1 MWFKRQ
7 PKNRRLRRGH
17 VLDVKLRSDQVRATR
32 IRLGV
37 MAVSIPVVTLFGLY
51 LFWRAGEWTLDRFV
65 YENAEFAIHH
75 VDVQTDGVITTDQL
89 RRWSGVQS
97 GANLIALDLAAVKRN
112 LELEPLVGSVSIERV
127 LPRTLKIRVTERRPV
142 AQVNVTRVDGAKGM
156 MVVVYQLDATG
167 MVVQPID
174 ARMREIPLSQVKDG
188 PLPEITGVNVAQ
200 LQAGH
205 RVTQPQALAALQL
218 ISAFNRSPM
227 ARLVDLRR
235 LDVSAPGVVVVTT
248 KPGGEITFGL
258 QNVEQQLRRWREVYD
273 LARSR
278 NKVIVSLDLAV
289 ANNVPLRWTEAAA
302 APAVLSKD
310 ATPAPARG

>member
-37 MAVSIPVVTLFGLY
+37 MAVSIPVITLFGLY
-51 LFWRAGEWTLDRFV
+51 LFWRVGEWTLDRLV
-65 YENAEFAIHH
+65 YENAEFAIQR
-75 VDVQTDGVITTDQL
+75 VDVQTDGVITADQL
-89 RRWSGVQS
+89 RRWSGVQP

-112 LELEPLVGSVSIERV
+112 LEMEPLIDSVSIERV
-127 LPRTLKIRVTERRPV
+127 LPRTLKIRVTERHPLV
-142 AQVNVTRVDGAKGM
+142 QDNETRADGANGL
-156 MVVVYQLDATG
+156 MVAVYQLDATG
-167 MVVQPID
+167 MVMQPID
-174 ARMREIPLSQVKDG
+174 PRARVIPFSQLKDG
-188 PLPEITGVNVAQ
+188 PLAEITGVNVAQ

-227 ARLVDLRR
+227 AGLATFRR
-235 LDVSAPGVVVVTT
+235 VDVSAPGVIVVKTAA
-248 KPGGEITFGL
+248 GGEITFGA
-258 QNVEQQLRRWREVYD
+258 QNFEQQLRRWREIYD

-289 ANNVPLRWTEAAA
+289 ANNVPLRWTEAGPVP
-302 APAVLSKD
+302 APPPKD
-310 ATPAPARG
+310 STPAPARG

>member
-17 VLDVKLRSDQVRATR
+17 VLDVKLRSDKVRATR

-51 LFWRAGEWTLDRFV
+51 LFWRAGEWTLDRLV
-65 YENAEFAIHH
+65 YENAEFAIQR

-112 LELEPLVGSVSIERV
+112 LELEPLIDSVSIERV
-127 LPRTLKIRVTERRPV
+127 LPRTLKIRVTERHPV
-142 AQVNVTRVDGAKGM
+142 VQVNLKRLDGANGV
-156 MVVVYQLDATG
+156 MVTVYQLDATG
-167 MVVQPID
+167 MVMQPLD
-174 ARMREIPLSQVKDG
+174 PRARVIPFSQLKDG
-188 PLPEITGVNVAQ
+188 PLPEMSGPNVAQ

-218 ISAFNRSPM
+218 IAAFNRSPM
-227 ARLVDLRR
+227 ARSVDLRR

-248 KPGGEITFGL
+248 KQGGEITFGL
-258 QNVEQQLRRWREVYD
+258 NNVEQQLRRWREVYD

-302 APAVLSKD
+302 VPAILTKD